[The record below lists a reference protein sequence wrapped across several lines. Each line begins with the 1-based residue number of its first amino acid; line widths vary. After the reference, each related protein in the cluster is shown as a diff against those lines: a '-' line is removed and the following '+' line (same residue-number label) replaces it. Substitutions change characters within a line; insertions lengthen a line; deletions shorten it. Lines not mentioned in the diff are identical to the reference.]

1 MKAKNFSLLASN
13 GKIVSLEDFK
23 GKNVIVYFYPKDNT
37 PGCTTEACSF
47 RDSFEEFQSS
57 ETIILGISK
66 DSIKK
71 HNGFIEKH
79 NLPFLLLSDE
89 DGKVCEDYGVWQ
101 LKKMMGKEYMGI
113 VRSTFLIE
121 DIIINPTRI
130 STGAVAAPGTAK
142 KKGARN
148 KASKKQTAVTKA
160 VRPLRPP
167 SPTPEAL
174 STKVVIVLVP
184 NIAPTVVP
192 TASTKNACFK

>member
-1 MKAKNFSLLASN
+1 MKAKNFSLPASN
-13 GKIVSLEDFK
+13 GNVVSLEDFK

-113 VRSTFLIE
+113 VRSTFLIDKDQNIVKE
-121 DIIINPTRI
+121 WRNVRVKNHVEEVTEEL
-130 STGAVAAPGTAK
+130 K
-142 KKGARN
+142 K
-148 KASKKQTAVTKA
+148 
-160 VRPLRPP
+160 L
-167 SPTPEAL
+167 
-174 STKVVIVLVP
+174 
-184 NIAPTVVP
+184 
-192 TASTKNACFK
+192 

>member
-1 MKAKNFSLLASN
+1 MKAKNFSLPASN
-13 GKIVSLEDFK
+13 GNVVSLEDFK

-113 VRSTFLIE
+113 VRSTFLIDKDGNLVKE
-121 DIIINPTRI
+121 W
-130 STGAVAAPGTAK
+130 
-142 KKGARN
+142 
-148 KASKKQTAVTKA
+148 KA
-160 VRPLRPP
+160 V
-167 SPTPEAL
+167 
-174 STKVVIVLVP
+174 KVNGHIEEVLEFV
-184 NIAPTVVP
+184 
-192 TASTKNACFK
+192 KEMK

>member
-1 MKAKNFSLLASN
+1 MKAKNFSLPASN
-13 GKIVSLEDFK
+13 GNTVSLEDFK

-113 VRSTFLIE
+113 VRSTFLIDKDGNLVKE
-121 DIIINPTRI
+121 WR
-130 STGAVAAPGTAK
+130 AV
-142 KKGARN
+142 
-148 KASKKQTAVTKA
+148 
-160 VRPLRPP
+160 
-167 SPTPEAL
+167 
-174 STKVVIVLVP
+174 KVNGHIEEVLEFVKEM
-184 NIAPTVVP
+184 N
-192 TASTKNACFK
+192 

>member
-1 MKAKNFSLLASN
+1 MKAKNFSLPASN
-13 GKIVSLEDFK
+13 GNTVSLEDFK

-113 VRSTFLIE
+113 VRSTFLI
-121 DIIINPTRI
+121 DKDGNLVKQWR
-130 STGAVAAPGTAK
+130 AV
-142 KKGARN
+142 
-148 KASKKQTAVTKA
+148 
-160 VRPLRPP
+160 
-167 SPTPEAL
+167 
-174 STKVVIVLVP
+174 KVNGHIEEVLEFVKEM
-184 NIAPTVVP
+184 N
-192 TASTKNACFK
+192 

>member
-113 VRSTFLIE
+113 VRSTFLIDKE
-121 DIIINPTRI
+121 GKLVKEWR
-130 STGAVAAPGTAK
+130 AV
-142 KKGARN
+142 
-148 KASKKQTAVTKA
+148 
-160 VRPLRPP
+160 
-167 SPTPEAL
+167 
-174 STKVVIVLVP
+174 KVNGHIEEVLEFV
-184 NIAPTVVP
+184 
-192 TASTKNACFK
+192 KEMK

>member
-1 MKAKNFSLLASN
+1 MKAKNFSLPASN
-13 GKIVSLEDFK
+13 GNVVSLEDFK

-113 VRSTFLIE
+113 VRSTFLIDKDGNLVKE
-121 DIIINPTRI
+121 WR
-130 STGAVAAPGTAK
+130 AV
-142 KKGARN
+142 
-148 KASKKQTAVTKA
+148 
-160 VRPLRPP
+160 
-167 SPTPEAL
+167 
-174 STKVVIVLVP
+174 KVNGHIEEVLEFVKEM
-184 NIAPTVVP
+184 N
-192 TASTKNACFK
+192 

>member
-1 MKAKNFSLLASN
+1 MKAKNFSLPASN
-13 GKIVSLEDFK
+13 GNVVSLEDFK

-113 VRSTFLIE
+113 VRSTFLIDKDGNLVKEWRAVKVNGHIE
-121 DIIINPTRI
+121 D
-130 STGAVAAPGTAK
+130 
-142 KKGARN
+142 
-148 KASKKQTAVTKA
+148 
-160 VRPLRPP
+160 
-167 SPTPEAL
+167 
-174 STKVVIVLVP
+174 VLEFVKEM
-184 NIAPTVVP
+184 N
-192 TASTKNACFK
+192 

>member
-1 MKAKNFSLLASN
+1 MKAKEFRLPASN
-13 GKIVSLEDFK
+13 GNIVSLEEFR

-47 RDSFEEFQSS
+47 RDSFEDFQSS

-113 VRSTFLIE
+113 VRSTFLIDKE
-121 DIIINPTRI
+121 GNLVKEWR
-130 STGAVAAPGTAK
+130 AV
-142 KKGARN
+142 
-148 KASKKQTAVTKA
+148 
-160 VRPLRPP
+160 
-167 SPTPEAL
+167 
-174 STKVVIVLVP
+174 KVNGHIEEVLEF
-184 NIAPTVVP
+184 IRGM
-192 TASTKNACFK
+192 K

>member
-1 MKAKNFSLLASN
+1 MKAKNFSLPASN
-13 GKIVSLEDFK
+13 GNVVSLEDFK

-113 VRSTFLIE
+113 VRSTFLIDKE
-121 DIIINPTRI
+121 GNLVKEWR
-130 STGAVAAPGTAK
+130 AV
-142 KKGARN
+142 
-148 KASKKQTAVTKA
+148 
-160 VRPLRPP
+160 
-167 SPTPEAL
+167 
-174 STKVVIVLVP
+174 KVNGHIEEVLEFV
-184 NIAPTVVP
+184 
-192 TASTKNACFK
+192 KEMK

>member
-89 DGKVCEDYGVWQ
+89 NGKVCEDYGVWQ

-113 VRSTFLIE
+113 VRSTFLIDKE
-121 DIIINPTRI
+121 GKLVKEWR
-130 STGAVAAPGTAK
+130 AVKLNGHI
-142 KKGARN
+142 
-148 KASKKQTAVTKA
+148 
-160 VRPLRPP
+160 
-167 SPTPEAL
+167 EE
-174 STKVVIVLVP
+174 VLEFV
-184 NIAPTVVP
+184 
-192 TASTKNACFK
+192 KEMK

>member
-1 MKAKNFSLLASN
+1 MKAKNFSLPASN
-13 GKIVSLEDFK
+13 GNVVSLEDFK

-47 RDSFEEFQSS
+47 RDSFEEFQSA

-113 VRSTFLIE
+113 VRSTFLIDKDGNLVKE
-121 DIIINPTRI
+121 WR
-130 STGAVAAPGTAK
+130 AV
-142 KKGARN
+142 
-148 KASKKQTAVTKA
+148 
-160 VRPLRPP
+160 
-167 SPTPEAL
+167 
-174 STKVVIVLVP
+174 KVNGHIEEVLEFVKEM
-184 NIAPTVVP
+184 N
-192 TASTKNACFK
+192 

>member
-1 MKAKNFSLLASN
+1 MKAKNFSLPASN
-13 GKIVSLEDFK
+13 GNVVSLEDFK

-113 VRSTFLIE
+113 VRSTFLIDKDGNLVKE
-121 DIIINPTRI
+121 WR
-130 STGAVAAPGTAK
+130 AV
-142 KKGARN
+142 
-148 KASKKQTAVTKA
+148 
-160 VRPLRPP
+160 
-167 SPTPEAL
+167 
-174 STKVVIVLVP
+174 KVNGHIEEVLEFVQEM
-184 NIAPTVVP
+184 N
-192 TASTKNACFK
+192 

>member
-1 MKAKNFSLLASN
+1 MKAKNFSLPASN
-13 GKIVSLEDFK
+13 GNVVSLEDFK

-113 VRSTFLIE
+113 VRSTFLIDKE
-121 DIIINPTRI
+121 GNLVKEWR
-130 STGAVAAPGTAK
+130 AV
-142 KKGARN
+142 
-148 KASKKQTAVTKA
+148 
-160 VRPLRPP
+160 
-167 SPTPEAL
+167 
-174 STKVVIVLVP
+174 KVNGHIEEVLEFVKEM
-184 NIAPTVVP
+184 N
-192 TASTKNACFK
+192 

>member
-1 MKAKNFSLLASN
+1 MKAKNFSLPASN
-13 GKIVSLEDFK
+13 GNTVSLEDFK

-113 VRSTFLIE
+113 VRSTFLIDKVGNLVKE
-121 DIIINPTRI
+121 WR
-130 STGAVAAPGTAK
+130 AV
-142 KKGARN
+142 
-148 KASKKQTAVTKA
+148 
-160 VRPLRPP
+160 
-167 SPTPEAL
+167 
-174 STKVVIVLVP
+174 KVNGHIEEVLEFVKEM
-184 NIAPTVVP
+184 N
-192 TASTKNACFK
+192 

>member
-113 VRSTFLIE
+113 VRSTFLIDKDGNLVKE
-121 DIIINPTRI
+121 WR
-130 STGAVAAPGTAK
+130 AV
-142 KKGARN
+142 
-148 KASKKQTAVTKA
+148 
-160 VRPLRPP
+160 
-167 SPTPEAL
+167 
-174 STKVVIVLVP
+174 KVNGHIEEVLEFLKEM
-184 NIAPTVVP
+184 N
-192 TASTKNACFK
+192 

>member
-1 MKAKNFSLLASN
+1 MKAKNFSLPASN
-13 GKIVSLEDFK
+13 GNVVSLEDFK

-37 PGCTTEACSF
+37 PGCTTEACSY

-113 VRSTFLIE
+113 VRSTFLIDKDGNLVKE
-121 DIIINPTRI
+121 W
-130 STGAVAAPGTAK
+130 
-142 KKGARN
+142 
-148 KASKKQTAVTKA
+148 KA
-160 VRPLRPP
+160 V
-167 SPTPEAL
+167 
-174 STKVVIVLVP
+174 KVNGHIEEVLEFVKEM
-184 NIAPTVVP
+184 N
-192 TASTKNACFK
+192 

>member
-1 MKAKNFSLLASN
+1 MKAKNFSLPASN

-113 VRSTFLIE
+113 VRSTFLIDKE
-121 DIIINPTRI
+121 GKLVKEWR
-130 STGAVAAPGTAK
+130 AV
-142 KKGARN
+142 
-148 KASKKQTAVTKA
+148 
-160 VRPLRPP
+160 
-167 SPTPEAL
+167 
-174 STKVVIVLVP
+174 KVNGHIEEVLEFV
-184 NIAPTVVP
+184 
-192 TASTKNACFK
+192 KEMK

>member
-1 MKAKNFSLLASN
+1 MKAKNFSLPASN
-13 GKIVSLEDFK
+13 GNVVSLEEFK

-37 PGCTTEACSF
+37 RGCTTEACSF

-113 VRSTFLIE
+113 VRSTFLIDKDGNLVKE
-121 DIIINPTRI
+121 WR
-130 STGAVAAPGTAK
+130 AV
-142 KKGARN
+142 
-148 KASKKQTAVTKA
+148 
-160 VRPLRPP
+160 
-167 SPTPEAL
+167 
-174 STKVVIVLVP
+174 KVNGHIEEVLEFVKEM
-184 NIAPTVVP
+184 N
-192 TASTKNACFK
+192 

>member
-1 MKAKNFSLLASN
+1 MKAKNFSLPASN
-13 GKIVSLEDFK
+13 GNVVSLEDFK

-113 VRSTFLIE
+113 VRSTFLIDKDGNLVKE
-121 DIIINPTRI
+121 W
-130 STGAVAAPGTAK
+130 
-142 KKGARN
+142 
-148 KASKKQTAVTKA
+148 KA
-160 VRPLRPP
+160 V
-167 SPTPEAL
+167 
-174 STKVVIVLVP
+174 KVNGHIEEVLELVKEM
-184 NIAPTVVP
+184 N
-192 TASTKNACFK
+192 

>member
-1 MKAKNFSLLASN
+1 MKAKNFSLPASN
-13 GKIVSLEDFK
+13 GNVVSLEDFK
-23 GKNVIVYFYPKDNT
+23 GKNIIVYFYPKDNT

-113 VRSTFLIE
+113 VRSTFLIDKDE
-121 DIIINPTRI
+121 NL
-130 STGAVAAPGTAK
+130 VK
-142 KKGARN
+142 EW
-148 KASKKQTAVTKA
+148 KA
-160 VRPLRPP
+160 V
-167 SPTPEAL
+167 
-174 STKVVIVLVP
+174 KVNGHIEEVLEFVKEM
-184 NIAPTVVP
+184 N
-192 TASTKNACFK
+192 

>member
-1 MKAKNFSLLASN
+1 MKAKNFSLPASN
-13 GKIVSLEDFK
+13 GNVVSLEDFK
-23 GKNVIVYFYPKDNT
+23 GKNIIVYFYPKDNT

-113 VRSTFLIE
+113 VRSTFLIDKDGNLVKE
-121 DIIINPTRI
+121 WR
-130 STGAVAAPGTAK
+130 AV
-142 KKGARN
+142 
-148 KASKKQTAVTKA
+148 
-160 VRPLRPP
+160 
-167 SPTPEAL
+167 
-174 STKVVIVLVP
+174 KVNGHIEEVLEFV
-184 NIAPTVVP
+184 
-192 TASTKNACFK
+192 KEMK

>member
-1 MKAKNFSLLASN
+1 MKAKNFSLPASN
-13 GKIVSLEDFK
+13 GNVVSLEDFK

-101 LKKMMGKEYMGI
+101 LKKMTGKEYMGI
-113 VRSTFLIE
+113 VRSTFLIDKDGNLVKE
-121 DIIINPTRI
+121 WR
-130 STGAVAAPGTAK
+130 AV
-142 KKGARN
+142 
-148 KASKKQTAVTKA
+148 
-160 VRPLRPP
+160 
-167 SPTPEAL
+167 
-174 STKVVIVLVP
+174 KVNGHIEEVLEFVKEM
-184 NIAPTVVP
+184 N
-192 TASTKNACFK
+192 

>member
-1 MKAKNFSLLASN
+1 MKAKNFSLPASN
-13 GKIVSLEDFK
+13 GNVVSLEDFK

-113 VRSTFLIE
+113 VRSTFLIDKE
-121 DIIINPTRI
+121 GKLVKEWR
-130 STGAVAAPGTAK
+130 AV
-142 KKGARN
+142 
-148 KASKKQTAVTKA
+148 
-160 VRPLRPP
+160 
-167 SPTPEAL
+167 
-174 STKVVIVLVP
+174 KVNGHIEEVLEFV
-184 NIAPTVVP
+184 
-192 TASTKNACFK
+192 KEMK

>member
-113 VRSTFLIE
+113 VRSTFLIDKDGNLVKE
-121 DIIINPTRI
+121 W
-130 STGAVAAPGTAK
+130 
-142 KKGARN
+142 
-148 KASKKQTAVTKA
+148 KA
-160 VRPLRPP
+160 V
-167 SPTPEAL
+167 
-174 STKVVIVLVP
+174 KVNGHIEEVLEFVKEM
-184 NIAPTVVP
+184 N
-192 TASTKNACFK
+192 

>member
-113 VRSTFLIE
+113 VRSTFLIDKDGNLVKE
-121 DIIINPTRI
+121 WR
-130 STGAVAAPGTAK
+130 AV
-142 KKGARN
+142 
-148 KASKKQTAVTKA
+148 
-160 VRPLRPP
+160 
-167 SPTPEAL
+167 
-174 STKVVIVLVP
+174 KVNGHIEEVLEFV
-184 NIAPTVVP
+184 
-192 TASTKNACFK
+192 KEMK